1 MTVPSISESTGFS
14 NLSLP
19 SSTKSPAPSHSLGV
33 WPLAVL
39 AVASV
44 AVIFLA
50 PSVSNGQQ
58 ASGKLVLKTTAFQ
71 PGGNIPKQ
79 FTCDGA
85 DASPALSWSD
95 PPPGTRSF
103 TLIMDDPDAPG
114 ATFVHWVVYNLPPS
128 TRHLPERVQSNGE
141 MRSGGM
147 QGVND
152 FPKTGYGGPCPPP
165 GKPHR
170 YFYRLYALDSMLNL
184 KARAKEGEVERAMK
198 GHVLAQAELLGMYG
212 R

>member
-1 MTVPSISESTGFS
+1 MTVLSILESRGFS
-14 NLSLP
+14 NLPRSR
-19 SSTKSPAPSHSLGV
+19 STKSLAHSHSLGV
-33 WPLAVL
+33 WLLAAV
-39 AVASV
+39 AVAS
-44 AVIFLA
+44 AGLIFLA

-114 ATFVHWVVYNLPPS
+114 ATFAHWVAYNLPPS
-128 TRHLPERVQSNGE
+128 TRHLPERVPGNGE

-165 GKPHR
+165 GKAHR
-170 YFYRLYALDSMLNL
+170 YFFRLYALDSMLNL
-184 KARAKEGEVERAMK
+184 KAGAHRAEVDRAMK